1 MSKNK
6 VVVVGLLP
14 QQEKIIKSE
23 RFRNLKLKFFD
34 SKDNLQRLA
43 SSVAAAGQT
52 VVMMTDFISHK
63 HVDVCKS
70 GSASVRPCPG
80 GLSSLKS
87 ILRQLE
93 NNEKD

>member
-14 QQEKIIKSE
+14 QQEKVIKSQ

-43 SSVAAAGQT
+43 SSVAAGNQT

-63 HVDVCKS
+63 HVDVCNA
-70 GSASVRPCPG
+70 GSAMVKPCPG
-80 GLSSLKS
+80 GLTSLKS

-93 NNEKD
+93 DNQN